1 MTPALLHTTPL
12 RGVRAADNFPT
23 RCAYL
28 AENFSTTRPS
38 GCAPSLRGPF
48 KSTRARGK
56 TTGPPTTPTETP
68 MDENTTHCHSC
79 HRDIPA
85 LSEFYGGGRDL
96 TAHQPDCPELAE
108 ALADLRNR

>member
-1 MTPALLHTTPL
+1 
-12 RGVRAADNFPT
+12 
-23 RCAYL
+23 
-28 AENFSTTRPS
+28 
-38 GCAPSLRGPF
+38 
-48 KSTRARGK
+48 
-56 TTGPPTTPTETP
+56 

-108 ALADLRNR
+108 ALAALRNR